1 MSRRSTL
8 PRDLY
13 AGRGTPVRRWADPAE
28 MGPVAAF
35 LADPANSFHTGDAV
49 VVDGGCTVF

>member
-1 MSRRSTL
+1 VSRRSTL

-13 AGRGTPVRRWADPAE
+13 AGPGTPVRRWADPAE
-28 MGPVAAF
+28 MRPVAVF